1 MATTKKRGR
10 LASSKGQE
18 NNDITSEDNNTGPV
32 KKLKQPP
39 LTLGDDEVNDDA
51 QLMSQVATHSYST
64 RRKTID
70 LDQLGLK
77 KRTQTEISASA
88 QCKRAKKDAVEAEK
102 LQVRN
107 AKDRK
112 QKEGIQQLK
121 EIEAKRL
128 QEYVSEEV
136 QMQKNA
142 AAAYLEEI
150 DTDARQIA
158 NDFGDKTHSSGS
170 EFGLDGNQS
179 SDEDTDY
186 EGSKESASVN
196 AKSQKTPKKHTLTS
210 TQKKH
215 AHAQSLR
222 DAIAPERQLPVP
234 ILSVTSNRVK
244 KAQSSSDGLV
254 SNWCDRISS
263 QMTPN
268 APQLNTSSNQTPSW
282 KDQLQGPNIPAQTF
296 KNQSHKS
303 IASLT
308 GSANFAARKNSAE
321 EVGGLC
327 DDDVVTQKGAVVN
340 ASMRHKQIVEVF
352 GPESN
357 GNDAE
362 SHTKGCHKSKTP
374 RKPKTI
380 IEPEKSISTN
390 SLPSWIEPFFWTAV
404 MPTVRDIYGGLEDPW
419 DINQQETDYFIS
431 VLQQAVDAACPQ
443 QHHTLSKSDQIYR
456 IACQQI
462 YEWHRDFLK
471 AAIKAVRDGI
481 TEHCGKNATVDEI
494 KGYVI
499 AALAPGGDAYNGT
512 PVGKTTRRPYYSPF
526 LLKTFVSHLLSIR
539 GSRSEQAVY
548 PVGALAL
555 SMASVQ
561 LAFRMYATGKFI
573 AGEGFS
579 KVTAGALTLEY
590 TGGQSF
596 EQLLA
601 KSSRFDAIIE
611 AALRYV
617 HAPRPDKKGNVFGLQ
632 AVQLDVYSSPP
643 GSPTKEW

>member
-77 KRTQTEISASA
+77 ERTQTEISASA
-88 QCKRAKKDAVEAEK
+88 QCKRAKRDAVEAEK

-112 QKEGIQQLK
+112 QKEGIQRLK

-128 QEYVSEEV
+128 QEHVSEEAR
-136 QMQKNA
+136 MQKNA
-142 AAAYLEEI
+142 AVAYLEEI

-158 NDFGDKTHSSGS
+158 DDFDDETHPSGS
-170 EFGLDGNQS
+170 EFVLDDDQL
-179 SDEDTDY
+179 SDKDTDY
-186 EGSKESASVN
+186 EGSEESDGVN
-196 AKSQKTPKKHTLTS
+196 PKSQKTPKKHTLTS

-222 DAIAPERQLPVP
+222 DAIAPEHQLPVP
-234 ILSVTSNRVK
+234 ILSVTSNHVK
-244 KAQSSSDGLV
+244 KAQSSSADGLV
-254 SNWCDRISS
+254 SGWRDRISS
-263 QMTPN
+263 QMRPN
-268 APQLNTSSNQTPSW
+268 APQLNTSSNKTPSW
-282 KDQLQGPNIPAQTF
+282 KDQLQGPNIPVQTF
-296 KNQSHKS
+296 KNESRKS
-303 IASLT
+303 IASA
-308 GSANFAARKNSAE
+308 GSANFATRKDSAE

-327 DDDVVTQKGAVVN
+327 DDDVVTQKGA
-340 ASMRHKQIVEVF
+340 MRHKQIVEVF
-352 GPESN
+352 GPETDGNN
-357 GNDAE
+357 GE
-362 SHTKGCHKSKTP
+362 SHTKGCRKSKTS

-390 SLPSWIEPFFWTAV
+390 SLPTWIEPFFWTAV
-404 MPTVRDIYGGLEDPW
+404 MPTVRDVYGGLEDPW
-419 DINQQETDYFIS
+419 DINQQETDYFIG

-443 QHHTLSKSDQIYR
+443 QAHVLSKSDHIYR
-456 IACQQI
+456 IARQQI

-481 TEHCGKNATVDEI
+481 AEHCGKNATAEEI
-494 KGYVI
+494 KAFVV
-499 AALAPGGDAYNGT
+499 AALAPGGDAYNGI
-512 PVGKTTRRPYYSPF
+512 PVGKTTPRPYYSPY
-526 LLKTFVSHLLSIR
+526 LLKTFASHLLSIR
-539 GSRSEQAVY
+539 GSRCEQAVY

-561 LAFRMYATGKFI
+561 LAFRMYAKGKFI

-617 HAPRPDKKGNVFGLQ
+617 HAPRQDKKGNVFGLQ